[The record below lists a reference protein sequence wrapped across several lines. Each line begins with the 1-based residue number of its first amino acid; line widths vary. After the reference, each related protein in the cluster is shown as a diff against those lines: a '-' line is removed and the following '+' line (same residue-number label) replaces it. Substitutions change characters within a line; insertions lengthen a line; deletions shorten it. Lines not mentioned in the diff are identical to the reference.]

1 MMDGGAVIHQV
12 LQFTPALQ
20 VLSHNKFVVKI
31 DGLFIPRVEEEE
43 EEERVACSTAQIQV
57 LGPSPW

>member
-43 EEERVACSTAQIQV
+43 ERVACSTAQIQV
-57 LGPSPW
+57 LGPSPS